1 MKLQQGFEWNCDL
14 TVCLEREKGV
24 EVSVKVWE
32 RCVGLMEGIGF
43 IARISLLTTNCS
55 IC

>member
-14 TVCLEREKGV
+14 MVCLEREKGV
-24 EVSVKVWE
+24 EVSVRVWE

>member
-24 EVSVKVWE
+24 EVSVKVWD
-32 RCVGLMEGIGF
+32 RCVRWTEGKRNGVLDWMLQF
-43 IARISLLTTNCS
+43 
-55 IC
+55 